1 MSRFSYKAFDTT
13 GEMRSGSLEAN
24 SKDDA
29 LNLLNQKQLTLV
41 NLKQERELKKEKHKN
56 IRRVKPKSVIIFTRQ
71 LMALIRAGIPL
82 VESIELLIGQSSD
95 ENMQGILKS
104 LSGQTREGNSFSDS
118 LRQFPHIFSEL
129 YINSIQVGEASGTL
143 EQVLQSLVS
152 QLENDMK
159 LAKDLRKA
167 LSYPSFVIAALIM
180 AFAVFITYVIPN
192 FAPVFEKSGTELPL
206 PTRMI
211 LLMSDLFN
219 SYGIVILLVLVLTG
233 LAYYGY
239 YRSEK
244 GKYMTHYYLLK
255 LPLIGNLLKK
265 VSSQR
270 FSRTIAILIGQGIPL
285 VQAMNTAIKTES
297 NRVFKKNIEKIQ
309 EKVESGQSIAAAM
322 GTTNLFPKMMIHM
335 VSVGELTGTLEQMM
349 DNVAEFTHSEISS
362 TVENLT
368 SLIEPVITIVLAVMV
383 LFLALSIFLPMWNML
398 GIQ

>member
-1 MSRFSYKAFDTT
+1 MIKFSYKAFDIS
-13 GEMRSGSLEAN
+13 GEIKSGRLEAN

-41 NLKQERELKKEKHKN
+41 SLKQEGALKKENHKK
-56 IRRVKPKSVIIFTRQ
+56 IRRVKPKSVLIFTRQ
-71 LMALIRAGIPL
+71 ILALIRAGIPL
-82 VESIELLIGQSSD
+82 VDSIDLLVGQSSD
-95 ENMQGILKS
+95 ENMQEILKM
-104 LSGQTREGNSFSDS
+104 LSSHVREGQSFSDS

-129 YINSIQVGEASGTL
+129 YINSIQVGEVSGNL

-159 LAKDLRKA
+159 MAKDLRKA
-167 LSYPSFVIAALIM
+167 LSYPAFVIAALIM
-180 AFAVFITYVIPN
+180 AFVVFISYVIPN
-192 FAPVFEKSGTELPL
+192 FAPIFEKSGKELPL

-219 SYGIVILLVLVLTG
+219 SYGIVMLIVLVLAG
-233 LAYYGY
+233 LAFYGY

-244 GKYMTHYYLLK
+244 GKYMIHYYLLK
-255 LPLIGNLLKK
+255 LPFLGDLLKK

-297 NRVFKKNIEKIQ
+297 NRVFKEKIEKIQ
-309 EKVESGQSIAAAM
+309 EKVESGQSIATAM
-322 GTTNLFPKMMIHM
+322 DTTNLFPKMMVHL

-349 DNVAEFTHSEISS
+349 ENVAEFTESDIAG

-398 GIQ
+398 SLK